1 MDMSAVTRRAAM
13 FSELEE
19 YLVNTLN
26 GKKFVYLPDP
36 GNAGDSFIAHA
47 TFQLFDR
54 LGLDY
59 EIGDELATYPD
70 RIAVWGGGGNLV
82 PLYVNLN
89 NFLLANARHC
99 ERLIILPHTI
109 YGYETTLAQLGP
121 NCDIFCRDQ
130 MSLAF
135 VRQHAPRANIRLSHD
150 IAFSVNFD
158 QTTQEGRKLPIPFLS
173 DKEFARRNV
182 KRRLYCVRY
191 DLQSC
196 FTSKVLNC
204 FRRDSE
210 KTEVK
215 IPSRNID
222 VSAVFATGN
231 MTRRDSLETTY
242 RMMRFVD
249 GFERVNTNRLH
260 IAILS
265 ALLGKSVN
273 FYANSYGKN
282 QAVYEHSM
290 ANWFPNVKWCG

>member
-13 FSELEE
+13 FSELED
-19 YLVNTLN
+19 YLVHTLK
-26 GKKFVYLPDP
+26 GKKFVFLPDP
-36 GNAGDSFIAHA
+36 GNAGDSFIAHT

-59 EIGDELATYPD
+59 EIGDEFITYPD

-89 NFLLANARHC
+89 NFLRANAGHC

-109 YGYETTLAQLGP
+109 YGYEDTLAQLGP

-130 MSLAF
+130 MSFAF
-135 VRQHAPRANIRLSHD
+135 VRQHAPNANRWLSHD

-158 QTTQEGRKLPIPFLS
+158 QTVKEARQFPIPLLS
-173 DKEFARRNV
+173 DREFARRNV
-182 KRRLYCVRY
+182 KRRLYGALY
-191 DLQSC
+191 DMRSC

-204 FRRDSE
+204 FRGD
-210 KTEVK
+210 TERTEAE

-249 GFERVNTNRLH
+249 GFQRVNTNRLH

-290 ANWFPNVKWCG
+290 AKWFPNVKWCG